1 MAVREMTERESR
13 NSLRGEIS
21 GILPVFTTTDL
32 TWYPSTMRSMR
43 KKLYVFSLAGQKI
56 DWLRSNPNACL
67 QVEESGEHH
76 RWKSVVAQGTYH
88 ELPDTTVCHNERVY
102 AWSLLQKRSFWWEP
116 GSSKPGTGSGEPEL
130 PIFFNISIDQ
140 ISGRNWLRLDMS
152 EVLVVQQC
160 PI

>member
-13 NSLRGEIS
+13 ELLARGHV
-21 GILPVFTTTDL
+21 GHLACVHDNRPYVVPVNYAFDAE
-32 TWYPSTMRSMR
+32 
-43 KKLYVFSLAGQKI
+43 KLYVFSLAGQKI

-76 RWKSVVAQGTYH
+76 RWKSVVAQGIFH

-116 GSSKPGTGSGEPEL
+116 GSSKPGTGSGEPEV

-140 ISGRNWLRLDMS
+140 ISGR
-152 EVLVVQQC
+152 ELVA
-160 PI
+160 P